1 MYYVGIDIGGT
12 NIAVGIVNDEGKII
26 AKGNVKTPYMAPV
39 DVFIDAIVESTNMA
53 LANANLTIKDIKSI
67 GLGCP
72 GTINPES
79 GVIEFANNL
88 GFSNVPLR
96 DLLNER
102 FPGLEICMDNDA
114 NAAAFGEFKAG
125 ALKGAKHALAITLGT
140 GLGGG
145 IIIDGKIYSGF
156 NYAGGELGHT
166 ILVVDG
172 RPCNCGLNGCVERYC
187 SATGLILTTKEYM
200 EKDKDSKMWEL
211 VDGDIN
217 KVNGRTAF
225 DGMRAGDAS
234 AKAAVDEY
242 IKYLGAAVVNYVNI
256 FQPEIF
262 CIGGGICNEGETL
275 MKPLRDILESA
286 HYSKNSE
293 KQTVLC
299 RAALGNDAGIIGAA
313 LLCLQGK

>member
-26 AKGNVKTPYMAPV
+26 AKGNVKTPYMASPE
-39 DVFIDAIVESTNMA
+39 VFCDAIEESTNMA
-53 LANANLTIKDIKSI
+53 LKNAGLTIADIESI

-79 GVIEFANNL
+79 GIIEFANNL

-96 DLLNER
+96 AMLNER
-102 FPGLEICMDNDA
+102 FPGLEICLDNDA
-114 NAAAFGEFKAG
+114 NAAAFGEYKAG

-172 RPCNCGLNGCVERYC
+172 RPCKCGLNGCVERYC
-187 SATGLILTTKEYM
+187 SATGLIITTKEYM
-200 EKDKDSKMWEL
+200 EKDKDSKMWEI
-211 VDGDIN
+211 VGGDIN

>member
-1 MYYVGIDIGGT
+1 
-12 NIAVGIVNDEGKII
+12 
-26 AKGNVKTPYMAPV
+26 
-39 DVFIDAIVESTNMA
+39 
-53 LANANLTIKDIKSI
+53 
-67 GLGCP
+67 
-72 GTINPES
+72 
-79 GVIEFANNL
+79 
-88 GFSNVPLR
+88 
-96 DLLNER
+96 
-102 FPGLEICMDNDA
+102 
-114 NAAAFGEFKAG
+114 
-125 ALKGAKHALAITLGT
+125 
-140 GLGGG
+140 
-145 IIIDGKIYSGF
+145 
-156 NYAGGELGHT
+156 
-166 ILVVDG
+166 
-172 RPCNCGLNGCVERYC
+172 
-187 SATGLILTTKEYM
+187 
-200 EKDKDSKMWEL
+200 MWEI
-211 VDGDIN
+211 VGGDIN

-275 MKPLRDILESA
+275 MKPLRDILDSA

>member
-1 MYYVGIDIGGT
+1 
-12 NIAVGIVNDEGKII
+12 
-26 AKGNVKTPYMAPV
+26 
-39 DVFIDAIVESTNMA
+39 
-53 LANANLTIKDIKSI
+53 
-67 GLGCP
+67 
-72 GTINPES
+72 
-79 GVIEFANNL
+79 
-88 GFSNVPLR
+88 
-96 DLLNER
+96 
-102 FPGLEICMDNDA
+102 
-114 NAAAFGEFKAG
+114 
-125 ALKGAKHALAITLGT
+125 
-140 GLGGG
+140 
-145 IIIDGKIYSGF
+145 
-156 NYAGGELGHT
+156 
-166 ILVVDG
+166 
-172 RPCNCGLNGCVERYC
+172 
-187 SATGLILTTKEYM
+187 
-200 EKDKDSKMWEL
+200 MWEI
-211 VDGDIN
+211 VGGDIN